1 MTEKQQKLLDLIK
14 QLAIPILEEDAVKRV
29 EGLTEEEL
37 DYLIASYQTV
47 VNHETRLE
55 DNVRKNQPEEY
66 AAIKDKYYTTI
77 EKIENDDNEKL
88 DRILETTGNELEK
101 LDLKTKIKLREILHQ
116 QQIDYHKLDDE
127 HKLIYSKLTS
137 AVLLNKRWKK

>member
-137 AVLLNKRWKK
+137 AVLLNKR